1 MKKILGFIILILI
14 GTVLVAAG
22 TQRPHKKYRHVRTN
36 KKAWARQDATSD
48 TLTIDEYSP
57 KVWVSWDSILICTD
71 VTYNDVEVDITNQL
85 HDYAVIKFHYSF
97 ERLTPELDER
107 IDISTWDDG
116 IYMIRIYMKY
126 NPEVCMYGYFAKGD
140 QYEDEAET
148 LNDEISAVTTVLE
161 DRTGLHDNAIYDL
174 QGHRVAPQHMIE
186 SHIYYIQNGK
196 KFRK

>member
-116 IYMIRIYMKY
+116 IYMKY

>member
-148 LNDEISAVTTVLE
+148 LNDEISAVTTVPE

-186 SHIYYIQNGK
+186 SHIYIQNGK

>member
-1 MKKILGFIILILI
+1 MKKIFGFIILILI

-186 SHIYYIQNGK
+186 SHIYIQNGK